1 VSRGLSLSEKPSRKL
16 NNRIA
21 RAFLL
26 SFGCLSLVLGV
37 LGIFLP
43 LLPTAPFLLLSAA
56 CFLRSSERFYRWLI
70 EHPKL
75 SQYVV
80 GYLDG
85 SGIPRK
91 AKIYTLMLLWL
102 SMGISIAWV
111 PLFWVQVAL
120 PVIGVLVSVYI
131 WRQPEPPL

>member
-1 VSRGLSLSEKPSRKL
+1 LIEKPSRKP

-21 RAFLL
+21 RALL
-26 SFGCLSLVLGV
+26 LGFGCVSLALGV

-43 LLPTAPFLLLSAA
+43 LLPTTPFLLLSAA
-56 CFLRSSERFYRWLI
+56 CFVRSSERFYRWLI

-80 GYLDG
+80 GYIDG

-91 AKIYTLMLLWL
+91 AKRYTLLLLWT
-102 SMGISIAWV
+102 SMAISIVWV
-111 PLFWVQVAL
+111 PLFWVKVAL
-120 PVIGVLVSVYI
+120 PVIGVLVSIYI
-131 WRQPEPPL
+131 WRQPEAPPL